1 MCFCSSGNSPQR
13 LFSSLTC
20 ESHLQS
26 ISEHRGYWPGAE
38 WLWRLIGKCSLLVL
52 LPNPPPKLPGQPCRD
67 GVCTEQWGKGLCVCV
82 CVCVCVCS
90 SRVPAVRLSLIWYR
104 VFFFLHERGPCYNP
118 SDLFSGLCRVG
129 ILWLPELEEVR
140 GEIFFHKCLMWF
152 YGLAGPF
159 TSLSPQTCF
168 VS

>member
-1 MCFCSSGNSPQR
+1 MALETDRKMFPACS
-13 LFSSLTC
+13 FAKSSFQATRTA
-20 ESHLQS
+20 LQGWCL
-26 ISEHRGYWPGAE
+26 HRAVGEG
-38 WLWRLIGKCSLLVL
+38 S
-52 LPNPPPKLPGQPCRD
+52 
-67 GVCTEQWGKGLCVCV
+67 VCV

>member
-1 MCFCSSGNSPQR
+1 M
-13 LFSSLTC
+13 
-20 ESHLQS
+20 
-26 ISEHRGYWPGAE
+26 
-38 WLWRLIGKCSLLVL
+38 
-52 LPNPPPKLPGQPCRD
+52 
-67 GVCTEQWGKGLCVCV
+67 KG
-82 CVCVCVCS
+82 
-90 SRVPAVRLSLIWYR
+90 VPATTLQTSSVDS
-104 VFFFLHERGPCYNP
+104 F
-118 SDLFSGLCRVG
+118 CRVG